1 MADRKDWY
9 GNGVNSLTNE
19 IKNTTSID
27 TYKMTRVLYI
37 YSIVDSF
44 MKLCRDIKKC
54 DNQITKRLIETEMKE
69 IKDELRHY
77 KIFDDRFEE
86 MFDEGR

>member
-1 MADRKDWY
+1 MTDKKDWY
-9 GNGVNSLTNE
+9 GNGVNSLINE

-27 TYKMTRVLYI
+27 TYKLTRVLHI
-37 YSIVDSF
+37 YSSVDSF
-44 MKLCRDIKKC
+44 MKLCRDYKKC
-54 DNQITKRLIETEMKE
+54 DNQITKRLIEKEMKE
-69 IKDELRHY
+69 IKDELQHY